1 MTRRR
6 QGLLVAAA
14 LALAVLAAAVPARAQ
29 DGDGVESRPV
39 GRSPVENKRVGDAD
53 DGGGWAWVRTGVAL
67 VIVVALVLAV
77 RWALRRWAGGAAP
90 GEGRAVEVLS
100 RTSLSTRH
108 RLYLVRMGERLLLVG
123 GGGETLTT
131 LAEVTDPDEMAELC
145 RAARAGRGLPGLSW
159 LRGEGAGQEAR
170 TDETAEPTRA
180 RPGDET
186 DENEAK

>member
-6 QGLLVAAA
+6 QRLLVAAA
-14 LALAVLAAAVPARAQ
+14 LALPALAAAVPARAQ
-29 DGDGVESRPV
+29 DQNGDGVESRPV
-39 GRSPVENKRVGDAD
+39 DRSPVEDKRVGDAD
-53 DGGGWAWVRTGVAL
+53 DGSGWAWVRTGVAL
-67 VIVVALVLAV
+67 VIVVALVFGV

-90 GEGRAVEVLS
+90 GEGRAVEVLG

-159 LRGEGAGQEAR
+159 LRGEGEPR
-170 TDETAEPTRA
+170 TGETAGPTPE
-180 RPGDET
+180 RPGHET